1 MVCLSGKVKLLF
13 IGFKFVLHNFAI
25 VKTMQ
30 TLCIMKRILTT
41 LMAILLMCLTGL
53 SFADEVTKIIIIEK
67 PIVSEGNKNVNRAPA
82 KPQIE
87 GYYSSFNIYFYD
99 YTSAELILKRAF
111 DADVIQGYS
120 VDGRN
125 HILYSY
131 CNKKG
136 VCSEYDMIS
145 GLLEKSYLIKPQRNH
160 NKNLIMPIPYVT
172 TISPIG
178 VGKEFLSFIG
188 LQAGEPKD
196 ESNVNRPVVLLLDVT
211 SGDVKYR
218 VNYPSVYQKSN
229 WGGRLTYRLPY
240 YTLSPEGD
248 KMLISFAA
256 CDSITVYDIVRDK
269 TFKVYCGSGALKS
282 PKPYSKKK
290 YDISSSGEFEW
301 YMKNY
306 SYEGILY
313 DRYRQC
319 YYRFGRLPFD
329 DYKPTDRINKKPTVV
344 IVMDSTMTVVGE
356 YCLPDK
362 HYIPGASFVSKEG
375 LNIQVYSNNEN
386 IMLFDVFSLI

>member
-1 MVCLSGKVKLLF
+1 MKQLLSVVVVFFLCCCSNNSTRVNGITDIILPITTKSFALDSISVPSSQSVCLYEDSTGKEIF
-13 IGFKFVLHNFAI
+13 
-25 VKTMQ
+25 
-30 TLCIMKRILTT
+30 
-41 LMAILLMCLTGL
+41 
-53 SFADEVTKIIIIEK
+53 SFLNEFT
-67 PIVSEGNKNVNRAPA
+67 N
-82 KPQIE
+82 
-87 GYYSSFNIYFYD
+87 NIYFYD

-120 VDGRN
+120 VDGRK
-125 HILYSY
+125 HILYCY

-145 GLLEKSYLIKPQRNH
+145 GLLEKTYLIKPQRNH

-196 ESNVNRPVVLLLDVT
+196 ESNINRPVVLLLDVT

-256 CDSITVYDIVRDK
+256 CDSITVYDIVNDK
-269 TFKVYCGSGALKS
+269 TFNVYCGSGALKS

-290 YDISSSGEFEW
+290 YDISSSREFEW

-319 YYRFGRLPFD
+319 YYRFGRLPFY
-329 DYKPTDRINKKPTVV
+329 DYKPTDRINKKQTVV
-344 IVMDSTMTVVGE
+344 IVMDSMMKVVGE
-356 YCLPDK
+356 FCLPEK
-362 HYIPGASFVSKEG
+362 SYIPGTSFVSKEG
-375 LNIQVYSNNEN
+375 LNIQVYSNNDN

>member
-1 MVCLSGKVKLLF
+1 MKQLLSVVVVF
-13 IGFKFVLHNFAI
+13 F
-25 VKTMQ
+25 
-30 TLCIMKRILTT
+30 LCCCSNNSTRVNGITDIIMPITT
-41 LMAILLMCLTGL
+41 K
-53 SFADEVTKIIIIEK
+53 SFALDSISV
-67 PIVSEGNKNVNRAPA
+67 P
-82 KPQIE
+82 
-87 GYYSSFNIYFYD
+87 SSQSDCLYEDSTGKEIFSFLNEFTNNIYFYD
-99 YTSAELILKRAF
+99 YISAELILKRAF

-120 VDGRN
+120 VDGRK

-240 YTLSPEGD
+240 YTLSPERG
-248 KMLISFAA
+248 
-256 CDSITVYDIVRDK
+256 
-269 TFKVYCGSGALKS
+269 
-282 PKPYSKKK
+282 
-290 YDISSSGEFEW
+290 
-301 YMKNY
+301 
-306 SYEGILY
+306 
-313 DRYRQC
+313 
-319 YYRFGRLPFD
+319 
-329 DYKPTDRINKKPTVV
+329 
-344 IVMDSTMTVVGE
+344 
-356 YCLPDK
+356 
-362 HYIPGASFVSKEG
+362 
-375 LNIQVYSNNEN
+375 
-386 IMLFDVFSLI
+386 